1 MSVSV
6 STSVRHPT
14 RPILYR
20 ETRRARLGCLGV
32 GLTSVLEQERLVGRD
47 VVARVGM
54 TVKLTE
60 QALERRA
67 ENGRSDP
74 SKGGTGTVVKCHPNW
89 TCDVMWHNTKRVRV
103 GYACGTAA
111 GKVRAFHLA
120 MVKDELGEQPAT
132 EWNRCKTGVIPSR
145 APYV

>member
-1 MSVSV
+1 MSVSI
-6 STSVRHPT
+6 STS
-14 RPILYR
+14 
-20 ETRRARLGCLGV
+20 
-32 GLTSVLEQERLVGRD
+32 ERLVGRD
-47 VVARVGM
+47 SQPRVGM

-74 SKGGTGTVVKCHPNW
+74 SKGGTGVIVKCHPNW

-120 MVKDELGEQPAT
+120 VISDEFGERPPT

>member
-1 MSVSV
+1 
-6 STSVRHPT
+6 
-14 RPILYR
+14 
-20 ETRRARLGCLGV
+20 
-32 GLTSVLEQERLVGRD
+32 
-47 VVARVGM
+47 
-54 TVKLTE
+54 
-60 QALERRA
+60 
-67 ENGRSDP
+67 
-74 SKGGTGTVVKCHPNW
+74 
-89 TCDVMWHNTKRVRV
+89 MWHNTKRVRV

>member
-6 STSVRHPT
+6 STS
-14 RPILYR
+14 
-20 ETRRARLGCLGV
+20 
-32 GLTSVLEQERLVGRD
+32 ERLLGRD
-47 VVARVGM
+47 VVPRVGM
-54 TVKLTE
+54 IVKLTE
-60 QALERRA
+60 QAKERRA

-74 SKGGTGTVVKCHPNW
+74 SKGGTGVVVKTHPNW
-89 TCDVMWHNTKRVRV
+89 TCDVMWHETKRVRS

-120 MVKDELGEQPAT
+120 MVEDEFGQRPPS

>member
-6 STSVRHPT
+6 STS
-14 RPILYR
+14 
-20 ETRRARLGCLGV
+20 
-32 GLTSVLEQERLVGRD
+32 ERLVGRD
-47 VVARVGM
+47 VQPRVGM
-54 TVKLTE
+54 VVKMTE

-67 ENGRSDP
+67 EVKRQDH
-74 SKGGTGTVVKCHPNW
+74 SKGGSGVIVKVHPNW

-120 MVKDELGEQPAT
+120 MVADEFGDRPQT

-145 APYV
+145 APFV